1 MRLGPA
7 GDLDR
12 RIQLQL
18 SVEGSDAAGDPVSS
32 WEDVFKLWA
41 RRIPRAIGAE
51 NAGEGGV
58 LRDFDIVWE
67 VRDGEKARSIA
78 PESHRILYK
87 GRVYEIVGIR
97 AGLRRADRIDILA
110 SSRPDQRGS
119 RGLGGASGEP

>member
-12 RIQLQL
+12 RILLQL
-18 SVEGSDAAGDPVSS
+18 SVEGSDAAGDPVQS
-32 WEDVFKLWA
+32 WEDAFKLWA

-78 PESHRILYK
+78 PESHRILYQ